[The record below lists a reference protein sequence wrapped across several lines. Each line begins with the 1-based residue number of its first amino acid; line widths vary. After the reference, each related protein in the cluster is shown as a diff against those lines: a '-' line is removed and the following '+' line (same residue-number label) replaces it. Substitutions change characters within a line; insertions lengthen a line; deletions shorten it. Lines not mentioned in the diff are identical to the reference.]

1 MTNLPTQSCQ
11 ADLIK
16 EGGFKYFI
24 QILADQSMN
33 YEYRTMAA
41 FVLSVVVKDNLRG
54 QEAAQ
59 QSNVI
64 SLCLSQLE
72 EPNALLK
79 QWLAICLGR
88 LWSHYEAARWCGVRD
103 SAHEKLYS
111 LLWHEIPD
119 VRELCGVSVY
129 VVCECVWC
137 VSVYGVS
144 VCVA

>member
-1 MTNLPTQSCQ
+1 MVCLIMCFLHQSCQ

-16 EGGFKYFI
+16 DGGYKYFI
-24 QILADQSMN
+24 QILADQSMQ

-41 FVLSVVVKDNLRG
+41 FVLSVVVKDNPKG
-54 QEAAQ
+54 QEVALQ
-59 QSNVI
+59 NNVI

-88 LWSHYEAARWCGVRD
+88 LWTRYDSARWCGVRD
-103 SAHEKLYS
+103 SAHDKLYS

-119 VRELCGVSVY
+119 VS
-129 VVCECVWC
+129 
-137 VSVYGVS
+137 
-144 VCVA
+144 